1 MTAKELFQTISPAE
15 FCRHPAMR
23 GDEKTEGRQR
33 IRFHIA
39 VRAYRVIVDH
49 LLQALCKLREAGLRE
64 KKYKER
70 VTAQH
75 KGLFLK
81 QGFTNNKNRLNANFI
96 HTVHGRAKLFR
107 KTGVTDLD

>member
-1 MTAKELFQTISPAE
+1 MTVKELFQTISPAE
-15 FCRHPAMR
+15 FCRHPAIK

-33 IRFHIA
+33 IRFHMA
-39 VRAYRVIVDH
+39 MRAYRVIVDH

-75 KGLFLK
+75 KRLFLE
-81 QGFTNNKNRLNANFI
+81 QGFTNNKKGINANFI
-96 HTVHGRAKLFR
+96 CTLQLFQ